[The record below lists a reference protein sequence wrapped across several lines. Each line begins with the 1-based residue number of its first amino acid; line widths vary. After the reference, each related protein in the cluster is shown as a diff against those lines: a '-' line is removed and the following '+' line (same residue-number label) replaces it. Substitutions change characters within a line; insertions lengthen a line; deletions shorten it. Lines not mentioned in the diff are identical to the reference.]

1 MLDSR
6 KMSEQEGHLMGNNKS
21 TIPIFLTVLFLLF
34 IFTGF
39 PGTSISAD
47 EVTDKED

>member
-1 MLDSR
+1 
-6 KMSEQEGHLMGNNKS
+6 MSEQEGHLMGNNIS

-39 PGTSISAD
+39 PGISISAN
-47 EVTDKED
+47 EGTGKEY